1 MYLIVLFGLGIFLGW
16 SIDRA
21 LLGGG
26 SRGTPS
32 RGRPV
37 VISQDARM
45 YIARSKAGG
54 RQKSLPETVSVNRSL
69 SEPKAKRGADAISQH
84 SESNVRYLKEAGR

>member
-45 YIARSKAGG
+45 YIARSKVRG
-54 RQKSLPETVSVNRSL
+54 RQKSLPEPVSVNRSL
-69 SEPKAKRGADAISQH
+69 SEPKSKHGADAISKS
-84 SESNVRYLKEAGR
+84 SESNVRYLREGGR